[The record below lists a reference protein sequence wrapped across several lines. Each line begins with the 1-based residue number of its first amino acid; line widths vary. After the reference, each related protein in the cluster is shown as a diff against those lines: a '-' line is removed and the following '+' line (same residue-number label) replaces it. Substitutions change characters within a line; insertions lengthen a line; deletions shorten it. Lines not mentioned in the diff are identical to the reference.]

1 MAYTL
6 RGYYIAKF
14 DMNEF
19 ELTIADLEAR
29 NIVSDCA
36 TIGTRIEAYRTREP
50 SRHPPLIVSDQPE
63 ATELAEGCVPEIDA
77 KELTTGHLHSA
88 LAKHGAIIV
97 RNMFSKISMETL
109 IQAADR
115 VIDACADTSA
125 AAPIS
130 AYYNPP
136 NNLRSIM
143 PNKDKELGNTRSFHR
158 DSGSA
163 MCVEA
168 PSVAE
173 ALLKMYEAHG
183 LKEMLGEYLG
193 EPPCLSVK
201 KWVLRRSKL
210 PVAEAGWHQDG
221 AFMGTNINSI
231 NMWIP
236 LNECGGETGA
246 PGMDVVPLRLNEI
259 VSADGAQFEWSVSD
273 SQVSGRLATGQPL
286 MPVFH
291 EGDAFF
297 FDHFYLHRTQ
307 YRTDFTKLRYAVE
320 TWFFGASS
328 FPKNQIPV
336 AW

>member
-1 MAYTL
+1 MS
-6 RGYYIAKF
+6 K
-14 DMNEF
+14 F
-19 ELTIADLEAR
+19 ELTLANLEAR

-50 SRHPPLIVSDQPE
+50 TDHPALIVNDKDTAAIDAQR
-63 ATELAEGCVPEIDA
+63 CVPEIDA
-77 KELTTGHLHSA
+77 GAFTVDQLRA
-88 LAKHGAIIV
+88 AVAAHGALIV
-97 RNMFSKISMETL
+97 RNLFSRTSTDTL
-109 IQAADR
+109 IKAADR
-115 VIDACADTSA
+115 VIDACADPNTTKPVST
-125 AAPIS
+125 
-130 AYYNPP
+130 YFNPP
-136 NNLRSIM
+136 NNLRTIM
-143 PNKDKELGNTRSFHR
+143 PRKDKELGNTRSFHR
-158 DSGSA
+158 ESGSA

-173 ALLKMYEAHG
+173 ALLRLYEAHG
-183 LKEMLGEYLG
+183 LKELVGAYLG

-236 LNECGGETGA
+236 LNQCGGETGA
-246 PGMDVVPLRLNEI
+246 PGMDVVPQRLNTLA
-259 VSADGAQFEWSVSD
+259 SAEGAQFDWSVSD
-273 SQVSGRLATGQPL
+273 SQVSSRFAQNQPL
-286 MPVFH
+286 MPVFNA
-291 EGDAFF
+291 GDAFF

-307 YRTDFTKLRYAVE
+307 FRTDFTKLRYAVE

-328 FPKNQIPV
+328 FPKNQIPL